1 MIRIENGKI
10 NNGEIVDTRSLYG
23 VLSCLKD
30 AITHNESTVD
40 YLAGELRAEIIHLR
54 SVANFI
60 EKDLDAIMGDKE

>member
-1 MIRIENGKI
+1 MIRIENGKV
-10 NNGEIVDTRSLYG
+10 NNGEIVDTTPIYG

-40 YLAGELRAEIIHLR
+40 YLADELRAEIIHLR

-60 EKDLDAIMGDKE
+60 EKDLDALTGEKE